1 MSSVPNKLSH
11 KDIATLL
18 LLLHG
23 QLFGDES
30 LVRITKLCEITF
42 ANENEHTRAL
52 WEWFYFGLYA
62 VVKGVQNNFGNKP
75 EVENAIVREM
85 FSELRFH
92 LVKGGFTSAELDGKL
107 VAIKERFT
115 QLDAFSALEK
125 VNVWAMGHGVA
136 GFVLG
141 IKLSP
146 GKAPPTSEAFGFSL
160 AATES
165 YIGTLKATNELFDS
179 IKF

>member
-1 MSSVPNKLSH
+1 MPDKLSH

-23 QLFGDES
+23 QVFGDES
-30 LVRITKLCEITF
+30 LTRITDSCKITF
-42 ANENEHTRAL
+42 ANEDDHTRAT

-62 VVKGVQNNFGNKP
+62 IVRGVQNNFGDKP
-75 EVENAIVREM
+75 NAGKEIVRAV
-85 FSELRFH
+85 FSELHSH
-92 LVKGGFTSAELDGKL
+92 LVKVGFAAPELDGKL

-115 QLDAFSALEK
+115 QFDAI
-125 VNVWAMGHGVA
+125 VA
-136 GFVLG
+136 AGEEQRVGQGAAAFVLDV
-141 IKLSP
+141 KLSN
-146 GKAPPTSEAFGFSL
+146 GKIALTPQAFGFGL

-165 YIGTLKATNELFDS
+165 YIGTLKAANELFDS

>member
-1 MSSVPNKLSH
+1 VLDKLSH
-11 KDIATLL
+11 KDVATLL
-18 LLLHG
+18 LLMHG
-23 QLFGDES
+23 QIFGDES

-42 ANENEHTRAL
+42 ANESDHTRAT

-75 EVENAIVREM
+75 EVGKAIVREV
-85 FSELRFH
+85 FSELHSH
-92 LVKGGFTSAELDGKL
+92 LVKVGFTGTELDGKL

-115 QLDAFSALEK
+115 QFDAIATTGEEQR
-125 VNVWAMGHGVA
+125 VGHGAA

-141 IKLSP
+141 VKLSP
-146 GKAPPTSEAFGFSL
+146 GKIPLTSEGFGFGL